1 MNNLS
6 TVESI
11 KVRHVIAQVKTKQE
25 ATRAALASQAPA
37 AAVQVKR
44 GLWLAVSLQKNAPIP
59 YAHYCIQ

>member
-25 ATRAALASQAPA
+25 ATRAALASLTPA

-44 GLWLAVSLQKNAPIP
+44 GLWLAVRLQKSAPMP
-59 YAHYCIQ
+59 YAHYCL